1 MPRIPSLRAYESGD
15 SETLSDAVHGPL
27 QPFGGE
33 TQLWAGTPR
42 QGIVLGPLD
51 LFVIPFG
58 LMWTAFAVFM
68 ETSIV
73 RANGPLFMRLF
84 GVGSS

>member
-1 MPRIPSLRAYESGD
+1 MSNQDIRFDLNR
-15 SETLSDAVHGPL
+15 
-27 QPFGGE
+27 GE
-33 TQLWAGTPR
+33 TQLWAGAPR
-42 QGIVLGPLD
+42 QGFVLGPLD